1 MWGQNL
7 APSTPGL
14 SPHQVWGMLSYNHIG
29 YWGCSRGGLQDA
41 SCPAQMHAAR
51 GSPLPALLAD
61 ELTCSARLTVQPSV
75 QPLFTRKL
83 EDVDVVEGRTA
94 RFDCMISGTPPPA
107 VTWTHFGNPQAQRA
121 CPGPCRETSPHPFGD
136 CTQGLEPSQGWEGC

>member
-1 MWGQNL
+1 M
-7 APSTPGL
+7 GL
-14 SPHQVWGMLSYNHIG
+14 TV
-29 YWGCSRGGLQDA
+29 
-41 SCPAQMHAAR
+41 
-51 GSPLPALLAD
+51 PALLAD

-94 RFDCMISGTPPPA
+94 RFVCMISGTPPPT

-121 CPGPCRETSPHPFGD
+121 CQGPCRETSSPWGMHPKAAA
-136 CTQGLEPSQGWEGC
+136 GWDWRGCCC

>member
-1 MWGQNL
+1 MWG
-7 APSTPGL
+7 T
-14 SPHQVWGMLSYNHIG
+14 LSYDHVG
-29 YWGCSRGGLQDA
+29 CWGCRGGGVAGCLLPCTTRA
-41 SCPAQMHAAR
+41 TR

-107 VTWTHFGNPQAQRA
+107 VTWTHFGNPQTQRA
-121 CPGPCRETSPHPFGD
+121 CPGPYRETSPCPLGG
-136 CTQGLEPSQGWEGC
+136 CTQGLVPGWGWEG